1 MTYQGMINYSRT
13 FGKHTV
19 TGLGVIE
26 ARERNVW
33 NMSAKRLNY
42 NIDMDEINAGSSDP
56 ADISNGGTSW
66 KERQVGYAFRLGY
79 NYDNRYMA
87 EVSGRYDGH
96 YYLLRANVLVSSL
109 LSHWD
114 GTCGKNLL

>member
-19 TGLGVIE
+19 ATGLGVIE

-42 NIDMDEINAGSSDP
+42 NINIDEINAEAVTLP
-56 ADISNGGTSW
+56 ISAT
-66 KERQVGYAFRLGY
+66 VVRLGK
-79 NYDNRYMA
+79 
-87 EVSGRYDGH
+87 
-96 YYLLRANVLVSSL
+96 NVR
-109 LSHWD
+109 
-114 GTCGKNLL
+114 